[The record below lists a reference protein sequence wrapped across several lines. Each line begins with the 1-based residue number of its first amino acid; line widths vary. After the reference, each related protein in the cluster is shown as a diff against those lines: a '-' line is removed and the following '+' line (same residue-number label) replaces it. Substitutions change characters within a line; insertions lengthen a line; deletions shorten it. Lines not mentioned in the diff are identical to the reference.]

1 MLVGQ
6 MEPNCCNCHAP
17 ISTAP
22 APCRFAMKPRAA
34 TRPVGKNCFILENL
48 VAATMASATICA
60 FRYGYGQEVAETA
73 N

>member
-1 MLVGQ
+1 
-6 MEPNCCNCHAP
+6 
-17 ISTAP
+17 
-22 APCRFAMKPRAA
+22 MKPRAA

>member
-1 MLVGQ
+1 LVKWSRIV
-6 MEPNCCNCHAP
+6 A
-17 ISTAP
+17 TATP
-22 APCRFAMKPRAA
+22 PSPPPPPPTGFAMKPRAA
-34 TRPVGKNCFILENL
+34 SRPVGKNCFILENL